1 MIKVI
6 RSRNAHCCA
15 LSHFTATKPRC
26 ATDTF
31 IEELL
36 LEEGIL
42 TRGKT
47 WIRGLETNLLE
58 DFTISDGEKAPIQ
71 FYVYLPWA
79 VGEHAS

>member
-6 RSRNAHCCA
+6 RNRNAHCCA

-36 LEEGIL
+36 LEERIM

-47 WIRGLETNLLE
+47 WTRDLETNLSKY
-58 DFTISDGEKAPIQ
+58 FKIMGKCTNVVSI
-71 FYVYLPWA
+71 
-79 VGEHAS
+79 

>member
-1 MIKVI
+1 MLT
-6 RSRNAHCCA
+6 AA

-42 TRGKT
+42 TKGKT
-47 WIRGLETNLLE
+47 WRRGLETNIFE
-58 DFTISDGEKAPIQ
+58 DFTITGEKAPTALRRLNLTST
-71 FYVYLPWA
+71 YTCLA
-79 VGEHAS
+79 